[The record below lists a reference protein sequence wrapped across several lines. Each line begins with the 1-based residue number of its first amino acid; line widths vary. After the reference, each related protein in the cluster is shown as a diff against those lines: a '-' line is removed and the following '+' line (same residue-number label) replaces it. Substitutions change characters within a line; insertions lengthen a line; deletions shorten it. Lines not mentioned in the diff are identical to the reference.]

1 MKVKEC
7 VIHPEFLSNLI
18 GIDEYTIPRILV
30 DYGFEYTG
38 GKIAPKITGKV
49 TMWVD
54 HESNTHHYK
63 QEV

>member
-1 MKVKEC
+1 MEVKEC
-7 VIHPEFLSNLI
+7 VISPEFLSNLI
-18 GIDEYTIPRILV
+18 GIDEHTIPRILV

-38 GKIAPKITGKV
+38 GRIAPKITGKV

-54 HESNTHHYK
+54 HEANTHHYK